1 MFESIRITRAE
12 VEKVLFDRGYK
23 IGYGCIGHDV
33 LSPKLSVIYYREMNV
48 IHCQFSGIILQK
60 FKLCNEGLQN
70 GESDIK
76 LYDANKAYVLGLIR
90 RAADYVSFKSPTI
103 LNTFIG
109 CLFEEYSNSSEK
121 SKALMKA
128 LPDFA
133 DEFKSIFEHEIELL
147 YTDNLPAAKI
157 NLFDC
162 FCDKNND
169 IYYVESFYGDDYVIK
184 TFGRSQIGFNGK
196 IVEVR
201 ELMNNEQFRPVAVE
215 EQLLPLFVPVLYN
228 VISLLYF
235 TFESSF
241 ASNFGIQ
248 LPTVPSCIEQ
258 QQNMDVYMEKD
269 SSGLYENRYYLKS
282 NGACLRM
289 YFMMDIVSIGFDD
302 VAFDTTSIGKLDFAT
317 AQQMIRSDIS
327 HDESM
332 YCYNIVKKIYEEFCP
347 IVYRLGLIP
356 WLNEVMNCWQSVV
369 CGQPIA
375 SHMIE
380 NHNPSDVPH
389 YEGSAVKRIS
399 TF

>member
-1 MFESIRITRAE
+1 MAGRCLWITN
-12 VEKVLFDRGYK
+12 
-23 IGYGCIGHDV
+23 
-33 LSPKLSVIYYREMNV
+33 P
-48 IHCQFSGIILQK
+48 
-60 FKLCNEGLQN
+60 
-70 GESDIK
+70 
-76 LYDANKAYVLGLIR
+76 
-90 RAADYVSFKSPTI
+90 
-103 LNTFIG
+103 
-109 CLFEEYSNSSEK
+109 
-121 SKALMKA
+121 
-128 LPDFA
+128 
-133 DEFKSIFEHEIELL
+133 
-147 YTDNLPAAKI
+147 
-157 NLFDC
+157 
-162 FCDKNND
+162 FC
-169 IYYVESFYGDDYVIK
+169 
-184 TFGRSQIGFNGK
+184 
-196 IVEVR
+196 
-201 ELMNNEQFRPVAVE
+201 
-215 EQLLPLFVPVLYN
+215 
-228 VISLLYF
+228 SL
-235 TFESSF
+235 T
-241 ASNFGIQ
+241 
-248 LPTVPSCIEQ
+248 IEQ

-389 YEGSAVKRIS
+389 YEVKRIS

>member
-1 MFESIRITRAE
+1 MFESVRITRAE

-70 GESDIK
+70 GESGIK
-76 LYDANKAYVLGLIR
+76 LCDANKVYVLGLIR
-90 RAADYVSFKSPTI
+90 RATDYVSFKSPTI

-147 YTDNLPAAKI
+147 YTDNLPAARI
-157 NLFDC
+157 NQFDC

-169 IYYVESFYGDDYVIK
+169 IYYVESFYGDDYAIK
-184 TFGRSQIGFNGK
+184 TFGRSRISFNGK

-235 TFESSF
+235 AFDSSF

-248 LPTVPSCIEQ
+248 LPSVPSCIEQ
-258 QQNMDVYMEKD
+258 QQNMDVYLQQD
-269 SSGLYENRYYLKS
+269 SSGLYENPT
-282 NGACLRM
+282 
-289 YFMMDIVSIGFDD
+289 I
-302 VAFDTTSIGKLDFAT
+302 
-317 AQQMIRSDIS
+317 
-327 HDESM
+327 
-332 YCYNIVKKIYEEFCP
+332 
-347 IVYRLGLIP
+347 
-356 WLNEVMNCWQSVV
+356 
-369 CGQPIA
+369 
-375 SHMIE
+375 
-380 NHNPSDVPH
+380 
-389 YEGSAVKRIS
+389 
-399 TF
+399 